1 MTPLVLLIW
10 LACSSTSDH
19 EDSATPTGEIVSQP
33 CERPEERAELGAMFL
48 WSDPSWD
55 AQQVQEEAPQG
66 QDGGWGVA
74 VDDFDG
80 DGWMDIFLPHHLDNE
95 LFMGGPDGWSN
106 ESSRRLPG
114 GTPTLSQGAVAVD
127 LEDDGDV
134 DIIVVGTSN
143 SAFLI
148 NDGDGVF
155 TRALV
160 GHEMD
165 LHGDSHFS
173 AALGDFDGDLD
184 LDLLLPNFA
193 HGEGYEPDP
202 ETGDWP
208 DGRPSRLLENQDGVF
223 SDVSHLLPETNLGY
237 PFVASWTDYDGDG
250 DLDIYQPNDH
260 GALVIGNRMWR
271 NDGGTFTDVSEPTG
285 TDLKMSSM
293 GIGIGDLNGDGTP
306 DYLISGDLFL
316 RLLESK
322 PDGHWVET
330 SYARGLRLDPTTGR
344 EVAWG
349 AELADMNNDGILDAV
364 VSFGH
369 WPPSPGNP
377 LQQPDA
383 LYLFDG
389 TTFTQSAERYGLD
402 DLGQGRGFALA
413 DLNNDGWLDVVKRE
427 LFGPARIHLSRC
439 DDRAWLRV
447 RVRTDGP
454 NSRQVGAEVIVESGG
469 VEQHRW
475 VVAGSTSL
483 SSGGPAEVH
492 FGLGDADFVNLT
504 VVLTDGEILHFDDVE
519 TRQLL
524 TVSP

>member
-1 MTPLVLLIW
+1 MVW
-10 LACSSTSDH
+10 LACSP
-19 EDSATPTGEIVSQP
+19 PTETDVDIVSFS
-33 CERPEERAELGAMFL
+33 CEHPEERADLGPMFL

-55 AQQVQEEAPQG
+55 AQQVQEEAPHG

-74 VDDFDG
+74 VDDFDD
-80 DGWMDIFLPHHLDNE
+80 DGWLDIFLPHHGDNE

-106 ESSRRLPG
+106 ESISRLPAG
-114 GTPTLSQGAVAVD
+114 ANTYSQGAVAVD

-134 DIIVVGTSN
+134 DIIVVGPTDSV
-143 SAFLI
+143 FLV

-155 TRALV
+155 TRVPV
-160 GHEMD
+160 GHEND
-165 LHGDSHFS
+165 QRSDSYYS

-193 HGEGYEPDP
+193 HGEGYEADP
-202 ETGDWP
+202 ETGERS
-208 DGRPSRLLENQDGVF
+208 DGRPSRLLENQGGLF
-223 SDVSHLLPETNLGY
+223 SDVSHLLPDTNRGY
-237 PFVASWTDYDGDG
+237 PFVGSWTDHDGDG
-250 DLDIYQPNDH
+250 DLDIYLPNDH
-260 GALVIGNRMWR
+260 GDLVIGNRMWK
-271 NDGGTFTDVSEPTG
+271 NEGGTFTDVSGTTG

-293 GIGIGDLNGDGTP
+293 GIGIGDLNDDGRP
-306 DYLISGDLFL
+306 DYLITGEEVL
-316 RLLESK
+316 RLLESQE
-322 PDGHWVET
+322 DGRWVET
-330 SYARGLRLDPTTGR
+330 SYVRGLELDRTTGR
-344 EVAWG
+344 EVGWG
-349 AELADMNNDGILDAV
+349 AELADMNNDGLLDAV

-369 WPPSPGNP
+369 WPPRPGNP

-402 DLGQGRGFALA
+402 DMGQGRGFALA

-427 LFGPARIHLSRC
+427 LFGPARIYLSRC

-454 NSRQVGAEVIVESGG
+454 NNRQIGAHVVVESEG

-504 VVLTDGEILHFDDVE
+504 VVLTDGETLYFDDVE
-519 TRQLL
+519 TRQVL